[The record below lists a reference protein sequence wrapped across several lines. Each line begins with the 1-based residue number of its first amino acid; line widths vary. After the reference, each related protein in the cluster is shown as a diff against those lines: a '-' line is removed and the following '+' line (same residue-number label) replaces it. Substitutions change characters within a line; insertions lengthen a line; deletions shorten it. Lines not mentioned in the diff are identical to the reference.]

1 MANQVAARLS
11 GDDYQHLYA
20 WQFVLDLKIPR
31 QAVSAVT
38 IEDALAGSVDDVTV
52 QHSADTDAP
61 DTFHQVKFH
70 VDYRSA
76 YSTDALLDRGGGQA
90 SLLEKFWTTWNRL
103 REGGHGRA
111 IELHLVSNWAW
122 SVGDPFGVCI
132 DGHDGRVKEKFLAAR
147 AGAKL
152 GKIRRRWQ
160 DALRAEDGLLREFVK
175 CLRFRL
181 GYACTAELERHVADR
196 MELLSLR
203 SDVNA
208 LLIAVG
214 IIRGWVKT
222 GRRALSWSDLEAIV
236 AKHDL
241 RRPKEEERGVAV
253 HLSTVKAQR
262 FEIEP
267 DYLVDWRA
275 EFDGEPGLGGHQ
287 LKDPS
292 QWNSKLLPGLRALA
306 ERVGVETDCRL
317 IRARGLARLSAWFA
331 FGHSFSSVARYT
343 IEVDQNGRI
352 WRTDAKPTP
361 DLELVI
367 SSANGDPNGEVL
379 DGNGRVVAVGLS
391 ITGSLDDDVRRYLDG
406 RQEQVAALLLLRP
419 NRDLGREC
427 LRDAGDAV
435 AVADRFK
442 DAARA
447 LVKRWGA
454 SRLLLFYFGPLSGAC
469 FIGHGLNAVCR
480 EIQIMEDQQPG
491 YAPSFLLR

>member
-1 MANQVAARLS
+1 MANQTAARLS

-20 WQFVLDLKIPR
+20 WQYVLDLKMPR
-31 QAVSAVT
+31 QAVSSVT

-52 QHSADTDAP
+52 QHQAGAQAP

-70 VDYRSA
+70 VDHRSA
-76 YSTDALLDRGGGQA
+76 YSTDVLLDRGKGQA

-103 REGGHGRA
+103 RENGTGRD
-111 IELHLVSNWAW
+111 IELHLVSNWGWNTA
-122 SVGDPFGVCI
+122 DAFGECI
-132 DGHDGRVKEKFLAAR
+132 QGHDGRVKVKFLAAR
-147 AGAKL
+147 AGTTL
-152 GKIRRRWQ
+152 GKIRSRWQ
-160 DALRAEDGLLREFVK
+160 EALKANEEPFRQFVK

-181 GYACTAELERHVADR
+181 GYSCTAELERHVADR
-196 MELLSLR
+196 MELLSMR
-203 SDVNA
+203 SDVSA
-208 LLIAVG
+208 LLVSVG
-214 IIRGWVKT
+214 IVRGWVKA
-222 GRRALSWSDLEAIV
+222 GRQALSLPDLEAIIG
-236 AKHDL
+236 KYDL
-241 RRPKEEERGVAV
+241 WRPREEERGVAV
-253 HLSTVKAQR
+253 YLSTVKAQT

-267 DYLVDWRA
+267 DYLADWRA
-275 EFDGEPGLGGHQ
+275 HFAGDSGHGGHQ

-292 QWNSKLLPGLRALA
+292 QWNTKLLPELQALA
-306 ERVGVETDCRL
+306 ERVGIETSCRL

-343 IEVDQNGRI
+343 IEVDQNGRL

-361 DLELVI
+361 DMDLVV
-367 SSANGDPNGEVL
+367 SSANADPDGEVV
-379 DGNGRVVAVGLS
+379 DGEGATVALGLS
-391 ITGSLDDDVRRYLDG
+391 ITGALDDDVRRHLAG
-406 RQEQVAALLLLRP
+406 RKEKVAALLLLRP

-427 LRDAGDAV
+427 LRGAGDVV
-435 AVADRFK
+435 AIADRFK

-454 SRLLLFYFGPLSGAC
+454 NRLLLYYFGPLSGAC